1 MTIHVTDTQA
11 FILKAAFEI
20 ATEGS
25 EELDQH
31 TCDAIVRAMLLIER
45 SGMQPY
51 FFKGFKWSCWSR
63 AQGNHAQVEADFDE
77 FERHLDAFH
86 NVVALSRG
94 HAASRI
100 RSNRVRRIKAMG
112 GHDMQMR
119 LAEARYGQNW
129 HLLLQGADQR
139 RLGHW
144 RDPMHH
150 RLRPD
155 GLDNVA

>member
-77 FERHLDAFH
+77 FERHLDAFN

-100 RSNRVRRIKAMG
+100 RANRVRSIKAIE
-112 GHDMQMR
+112 GHDMQA
-119 LAEARYGQNW
+119 LIAEARFGQNW
-129 HLLLQGADQR
+129 HLRWRGADN
-139 RLGHW
+139 W
-144 RDPMHH
+144 RFGQQQDPLQQHQQ
-150 RLRPD
+150 PD
-155 GLDNVA
+155 AQVNVA

>member
-86 NVVALSRG
+86 NFVALSRG

-100 RSNRVRRIKAMG
+100 RANRVRSIKAIE
-112 GHDMQMR
+112 GHDMQV
-119 LAEARYGQNW
+119 LIAEARFGQNW
-129 HLLLQGADQR
+129 HLRWRGADN
-139 RLGHW
+139 W
-144 RDPMHH
+144 RFGQQQDPLQQHQQ
-150 RLRPD
+150 PD
-155 GLDNVA
+155 AQVNVA